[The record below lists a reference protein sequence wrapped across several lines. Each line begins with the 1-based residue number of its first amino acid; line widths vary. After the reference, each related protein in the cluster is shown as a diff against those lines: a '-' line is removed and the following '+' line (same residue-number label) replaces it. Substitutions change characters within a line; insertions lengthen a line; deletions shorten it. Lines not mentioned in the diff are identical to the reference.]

1 MKTKTTLI
9 LLGGAIGI
17 GATLL
22 AYAFSGYWEKDY
34 TMWLL
39 FTGLLC
45 AVIFIV
51 DKIQKK

>member
-17 GATLL
+17 GFNILSL
-22 AYAFSGYWEKDY
+22 AINGYWNYEN
-34 TMWLL
+34 TIWLAGTL
-39 FTGLLC
+39 GLC